1 MTSLHFGNSC
11 VFWLLLRLKTR
22 TSHVSI
28 CVFHCGP
35 AGREVEIF
43 VEALSY
49 RGPPLVGDVLHTHGR
64 KTAPCKFKIPG
75 RLLRSNPIVIP
86 SLNSS
91 AYSAEVPC
99 L

>member
-11 VFWLLLRLKTR
+11 VFWLLSRLKTR

-43 VEALSY
+43 VEALSD

-64 KTAPCKFKIPG
+64 KTTPLPPVE
-75 RLLRSNPIVIP
+75 S
-86 SLNSS
+86 
-91 AYSAEVPC
+91 
-99 L
+99 

>member
-11 VFWLLLRLKTR
+11 VFWLLSRLKTR

-49 RGPPLVGDVLHTHGR
+49 RGPPLVGDVLHTWAKDHPLTPR
-64 KTAPCKFKIPG
+64 RILAE
-75 RLLRSNPIVIP
+75 RLQNLEGCWYGGMFR
-86 SLNSS
+86 
-91 AYSAEVPC
+91 C

>member
-11 VFWLLLRLKTR
+11 VFWLLSRLKK
-22 TSHVSI
+22 SI

-64 KTAPCKFKIPG
+64 KTAPLPPVE
-75 RLLRSNPIVIP
+75 S
-86 SLNSS
+86 
-91 AYSAEVPC
+91 
-99 L
+99 

>member
-1 MTSLHFGNSC
+1 MASNGKAVTGTAVMARSANEKKNSGKIAKSGRMLVRRNVLLSLK
-11 VFWLLLRLKTR
+11 L
-22 TSHVSI
+22 
-28 CVFHCGP
+28 
-35 AGREVEIF
+35 
-43 VEALSY
+43 
-49 RGPPLVGDVLHTHGR
+49 
-64 KTAPCKFKIPG
+64 CKFKIPG